1 MNIVFICNENS
12 CRSQIA
18 EILSKKNNKNPNLK
32 FYSCGTNI
40 SSNINP
46 YVFSSIKEIYNYEI
60 DKNLFFPKTIDQL
73 INQNIE
79 INYLISMG
87 CDIGCPIISKQYNE
101 NWNLINPKNLN
112 YDEFKLIVT
121 EIENKV
127 QKLLEVFK
135 NV

>member
-46 YVFSSIKEIYNYEI
+46 NVFLSIKEIYNYEI
-60 DKNLFFPKTIDQL
+60 DKNLLETL
-73 INQNIE
+73 AIN
-79 INYLISMG
+79 
-87 CDIGCPIISKQYNE
+87 
-101 NWNLINPKNLN
+101 
-112 YDEFKLIVT
+112 V
-121 EIENKV
+121 
-127 QKLLEVFK
+127 
-135 NV
+135 